1 MGIYAIGVDILEAD
15 RIRDA
20 IDRHPGFIKRIYTE
34 NEIKY
39 CESKLKT
46 RYLHYAAR
54 FAAKEAVAKALGVG
68 IGVVGWKDIEILRD
82 SAHKP
87 ILQLQGNAEKYA
99 KELNLNHW
107 SISLS
112 HTHTYAIAMAAALS
126 EA

>member
-1 MGIYAIGVDILEAD
+1 MNSFQALSTGIDLVDIQRFENAVE
-15 RIRDA
+15 
-20 IDRHPGFIKRIYTE
+20 RHGERLLNRVFTKREVHETE
-34 NEIKY
+34 CNIA
-39 CESKLKT
+39 SL
-46 RYLHYAAR
+46 AAR

-68 IGVVGWKDIEILRD
+68 IGVIGWKDIEILRD

-126 EA
+126 ET